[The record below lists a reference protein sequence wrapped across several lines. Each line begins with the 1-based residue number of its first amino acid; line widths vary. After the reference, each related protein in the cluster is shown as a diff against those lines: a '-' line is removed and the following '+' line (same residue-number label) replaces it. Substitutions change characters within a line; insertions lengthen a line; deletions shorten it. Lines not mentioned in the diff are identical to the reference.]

1 MVNVL
6 SLQAMKENN
15 SNGNSVISASFCS
28 TISLFGCKKVKK
40 DNDRK
45 YSLKSSLSYGCKL

>member
-6 SLQAMKENN
+6 SLQAMNEN
-15 SNGNSVISASFCS
+15 SGNGNSVISASFCS

>member
-6 SLQAMKENN
+6 SLQAMSENN
-15 SNGNSVISASFCS
+15 NGNNSVISVSFCS
-28 TISLFGCKKVKK
+28 AISLFGCKKVKK